1 MKRIILLC
9 VGLLALGLMVAACGS
24 DDDNDEPT
32 ATAESNVAPTQPD
45 GGGAPTEVS
54 NGIDCTPN
62 NLQYDAAP
70 EVTID
75 ASKTYVATIK
85 TARGDIVVELDPSV
99 TVTTNNFVFLAR
111 EGYYDCLTF
120 HRVEPGFVIQG
131 GDPLGNGTGGPGYGI
146 PGEFEGAVFDTGVI
160 GMARSA
166 DPNSA
171 GSQFYIML
179 GRSEGLDG
187 SYAAFG
193 HVTSGQDV
201 AESIQIGDVIETIT
215 IDES

>member
-9 VGLLALGLMVAACGS
+9 VALLALGLTAAACGS
-24 DDDNDEPT
+24 DNDNGEPSP
-32 ATAESNVAPTQPD
+32 TAESNAAPTQVD
-45 GGGAPTEVS
+45 NFAPTDA
-54 NGIDCTPN
+54 GGQAIDCVPKD
-62 NLQYDAAP
+62 LQYDAAP

-85 TARGDIVVELDPSV
+85 TTRGDIVVELDPSV

-131 GDPLGNGTGGPGYGI
+131 GDPTGTGSGGPGYSI
-146 PGEFEGAVFDTGVI
+146 PGEFEGSVFDTGVI

-179 GRSEGLDG
+179 GRAESLDG
-187 SYAAFG
+187 AYAAFG
-193 HVTSGQDV
+193 NVTSGQDV